1 MAPTES
7 GVGPTVALAH
17 DYLTQRGGAERV
29 AAIMATGFPSSPL
42 YTSVYEPSQT
52 FPAFGEFDVRTSHL
66 QAIPPLRRN
75 PRLALPLLAPT
86 FSTMQVDADVVIASS
101 SGWAHGIGTE
111 GEVIV
116 YCHAPARWLYQP
128 QRYQGSLRSKGS
140 FRTVATAAAAGLGPM
155 LRRWDQRA
163 AHRAALYLV
172 NSRAVATMVHEA
184 YGIDAEVLSPPPAL
198 DADGPLT
205 PVPGIDAGFVLSV
218 SRLLPYKNV
227 DVVFEMARRRP
238 DLEFIHVGGG
248 PLRAQLEAQRPSN
261 VRMLDAVTDDQLRWL
276 YHAAVVLI
284 APSYED
290 FGLTPLEAASCGTPT
305 IALRAGGYLDTII
318 DRTTG
323 LLFDELEPSLIAVTL
338 DRLLADPPDQQ
349 VLRSHAASFSRHA
362 FIERLQDLAAAVS
375 PIH

>member
-1 MAPTES
+1 MPTES
-7 GVGPTVALAH
+7 GVGPTIALAH

-29 AAIMATGFPSSPL
+29 AAIIAAGFPSSPL
-42 YTSVYEPSQT
+42 YTSVHEPSQT
-52 FPAFGEFDVRTSHL
+52 FPAFAEFDVRTSHL
-66 QAIPPLRRN
+66 QVIPPIRRN
-75 PRLALPLLAPT
+75 PRLALPLLART

-128 QRYQGSLRSKGS
+128 QRYQGSSRSKGS
-140 FRTVATAAAAGLGPM
+140 FRSIAKVASAGLGPM

-163 AHRAALYLV
+163 AHRAALYVV
-172 NSRAVATMVHEA
+172 NSRAVATMVQEA
-184 YGIDAEVLSPPPAL
+184 YGIDAEILSPPPAL
-198 DADGPLT
+198 DADGSLT
-205 PVPGIDAGFVLSV
+205 PVPGIEAGFVLSV

-227 DVVFEMARRRP
+227 DVIFEMARRRP
-238 DLEFIHVGGG
+238 DLEFVHVGSG

-261 VRMLDAVTDDQLRWL
+261 LRMLDAVTDDQLRWL
-276 YHAAVVLI
+276 YHAAAVLI

-305 IALRAGGYLDTII
+305 IALRSGGYLDTII
-318 DRTTG
+318 DGTTG
-323 LLFDELEPSLIAVTL
+323 LLFDEVDPTLITATL
-338 DRLLADPPDQQ
+338 DHLLGDPPDQQ
-349 VLRSHAASFSRHA
+349 VLRAHAARFSRKV
-362 FIERLQDLAAAVS
+362 FTERLQDLVATLS